1 MRTLLIIIDILLFVS
16 LVVLSATNLKRPNIS
31 IFEQK
36 KRQKTDKDILAIKN
50 YKLYNAIKNTTKLFI
65 VLPVRE
71 REFVGRKQDL
81 FVPINLDTT
90 DFPFKSNKLI
100 AYETLYTGYIY
111 DFLDFPRYLSS
122 FKLNKTIPNQ
132 YNTRYS
138 TIETYRLFKD
148 YTVTKAKQC
157 ENFSAVQA
165 FINPA
170 DSVDS
175 IYRLLQRKYVT
186 VVSVEYNGKI

>member
-1 MRTLLIIIDILLFVS
+1 MVDTLLITHTNHKKSIDSYLNWVFKDKKDYVILRSF
-16 LVVLSATNLKRPNIS
+16 
-31 IFEQK
+31 
-36 KRQKTDKDILAIKN
+36 
-50 YKLYNAIKNTTKLFI
+50 YNASNNTTKLFI

-111 DFLDFPRYLSS
+111 DFLDFSRYLSS